1 MSAVV
6 QSWHRVAVLAR
17 NTLREAVRNRL
28 LYNLLLFAILMIV
41 SSIALAK
48 LHLGYPDRI
57 YRDVGLSAIAL
68 FGALIAIFVGI
79 NLVNREIEQK
89 TIYTVLATPLSRW
102 EFLAG
107 KYVGMAALLLV
118 QVSTMALCFLTV
130 LWFRNSEISAGLF
143 QAIALI
149 YVELVL
155 VTALALFFS
164 SFTGSY
170 LAGMFTIAFWIV
182 GHLLADLRSFGEH
195 SDLEG
200 LRSFTEALYWTLP
213 NLDRLDL
220 KGEAASGLTV
230 DAGRV
235 AFAGAYAACYSL
247 GLLIAAAF
255 VFRRRDFT

>member
-107 KYVGMAALLLV
+107 K
-118 QVSTMALCFLTV
+118 
-130 LWFRNSEISAGLF
+130 
-143 QAIALI
+143 
-149 YVELVL
+149 
-155 VTALALFFS
+155 
-164 SFTGSY
+164 
-170 LAGMFTIAFWIV
+170 
-182 GHLLADLRSFGEH
+182 
-195 SDLEG
+195 
-200 LRSFTEALYWTLP
+200 
-213 NLDRLDL
+213 
-220 KGEAASGLTV
+220 
-230 DAGRV
+230 
-235 AFAGAYAACYSL
+235 
-247 GLLIAAAF
+247 
-255 VFRRRDFT
+255 